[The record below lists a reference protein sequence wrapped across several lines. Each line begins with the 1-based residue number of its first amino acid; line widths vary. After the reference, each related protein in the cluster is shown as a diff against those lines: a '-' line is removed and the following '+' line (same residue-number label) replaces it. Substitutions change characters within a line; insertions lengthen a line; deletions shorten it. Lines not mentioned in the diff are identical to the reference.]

1 MFCKRSVRRSLDAV
15 VRKLSVGGSKST
27 YERLVIVEGYK
38 TAEARKGCVPMYV
51 GEEHKKRYDVPVNY
65 LSLPRF
71 KELME
76 QSEDVDFD
84 FKIDG
89 PINLGCTTEAFDQLL
104 KQASQAALGQLRSSD

>member
-1 MFCKRSVRRSLDAV
+1 MFCRRSVRRSLGTLGAQV
-15 VRKLSVGGSKST
+15 KKLSVGGSKSS
-27 YERLVIVEGYK
+27 YERLEGYK
-38 TAEARKGCVPMYV
+38 TAQARKGCVPMYV
-51 GEEHKKRYDVPVNY
+51 GEEHKKRYDVPVKY

-76 QSEDVDFD
+76 QSEDADFD

-104 KQASQAALGQLRSSD
+104 KQASQAALGQP

>member
-1 MFCKRSVRRSLDAV
+1 MFGRRSVRRSLEALV
-15 VRKLSVGGSKST
+15 KKLSVGDSKSSN
-27 YERLVIVEGYK
+27 ERLVIVEGYK
-38 TAEARKGCVPMYV
+38 TAQARKGCVPMYV
-51 GEEHKKRYDVPVNY
+51 GEEHKKRYDVPVKY

-89 PINLGCTTEAFDQLL
+89 PINLGCTTEALDQLL
-104 KQASQAALGQLRSSD
+104 KQASQDALGQP